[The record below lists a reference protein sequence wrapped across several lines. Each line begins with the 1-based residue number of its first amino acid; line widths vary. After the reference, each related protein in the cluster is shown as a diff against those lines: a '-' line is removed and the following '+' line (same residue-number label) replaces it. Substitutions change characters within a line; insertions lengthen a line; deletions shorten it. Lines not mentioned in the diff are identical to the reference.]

1 MKKPA
6 VAIGVA
12 IAAISLSVGLVGCSK
27 DSKSSTTSTTTSTST
42 STSTTTTSA
51 QASGPHQTLGD
62 YLKENNIQ
70 ETPIS
75 RGTLGAPV
83 VDLGLPDGWTAQPE
97 SDNAPY
103 GAIVFDTPSD
113 PNDPPRFRAFL
124 EKLTGNVDTD
134 KLLAASPGEVL
145 NLPGYEGGEGQ
156 KDTLANFPA
165 YSVGGEYTK
174 DGAKR
179 MAAQKAVVIQGS
191 DGIYLLLLVGD
202 APGADGSALVDATQA
217 IDERTTITA

>member
-1 MKKPA
+1 MMKPA
-6 VAIGVA
+6 VAMGVA
-12 IAAISLSVGLVGCSK
+12 IAAISLSVGLVGCGK
-27 DSKSSTTSTTTSTST
+27 DSKTSTTSTTTTT
-42 STSTTTTSA
+42 TTSTTTISA
-51 QASGPHQTLGD
+51 QASGPHQTVGD

-75 RGTLGAPV
+75 RGTPGAPT
-83 VDLGLPDGWTAQPE
+83 VDLGVPDGWTAQPE
-97 SDNAPY
+97 SDDAPY

-113 PNDPPRFRAFL
+113 PNDPPRFRAFF

-156 KDTLANFPA
+156 RDTLANFPA

-202 APGADGSALVDATQA
+202 APGADGSALLDATQA